1 MKTTIIIDLD
11 PQAPIH
17 AKRHHS
23 NEWQIKLGGI
33 LNRWSSAP
41 GSLLARESRIEI
53 RGREAPPEQP
63 VGTTDWLMT
72 KLMFIDPPAP
82 PLPPAIPTV
91 ALFARVQFGA

>member
-1 MKTTIIIDLD
+1 MADEVG
-11 PQAPIH
+11 
-17 AKRHHS
+17 RHEYQRTSGPRH
-23 NEWQIKLGGI
+23 
-33 LNRWSSAP
+33 P
-41 GSLLARESRIEI
+41 GSLLVRESRIEI